1 MVLFVFNKLN
11 ILLLSNKFYIFLA
24 KTKYTLISI
33 LVLIQCVTNHYEVLL
48 GIDNIMNSDSILS

>member
-1 MVLFVFNKLN
+1 MVLFVCNKLN